1 MHDFAIGHLL
11 IVVRIYYLQQDYHVF
26 LLIKD
31 AHLNKKLSELVLIKY
46 PISVA
51 VHLLEDLSE
60 LMQEL
65 LMLSQLKV
73 EDGLLELGIGQL
85 LLDHICI
92 KSNTVNHFFP

>member
-1 MHDFAIGHLL
+1 MHNLAIGHLL
-11 IVVRIYYLQQDYHVF
+11 IVVRIHYLQEDDQVF
-26 LLIKD
+26 LLVKD

-46 PISVA
+46 PIPVA
-51 VHLLEDLSE
+51 VHLLEDMSE
-60 LMQEL
+60 LVEEL

-92 KSNTVNHFFP
+92 KSNTVNHFLP